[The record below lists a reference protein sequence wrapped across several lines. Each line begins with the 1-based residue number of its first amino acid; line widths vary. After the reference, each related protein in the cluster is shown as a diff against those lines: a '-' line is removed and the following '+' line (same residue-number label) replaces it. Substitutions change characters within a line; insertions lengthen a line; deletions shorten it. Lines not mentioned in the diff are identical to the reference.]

1 MLNFLIKNE
10 FYILDNIKFF
20 LSRTNKN
27 YSIKE
32 LLNYIANDDTIELKE
47 QDKAYRIK
55 RIIENKKDIFL
66 ALFNFFEK
74 LDNLKSIK
82 EKIKFIDYIK
92 NQIDLIKQ
100 VIIPDKFYFIPE
112 IKNDL
117 DDLENEKIDKEIKEA
132 FIQFL
137 SESDS
142 YLQVI
147 NFNSNFW
154 PKAKKF
160 YFELDFS
167 LPEDVVIEQIKTL
180 YKEYKKGNI
189 KNFEEFVLNKQIKKF
204 NKLDELTNN
213 LIFKLKNEKKIP
225 LYVKLTDIIYILDM
239 WLINMKNVFVIRQIE
254 NNRIRY
260 DNTLKEFEST
270 YKQYKKF
277 IVNFYKNKEYKHYI

>member
-1 MLNFLIKNE
+1 
-10 FYILDNIKFF
+10 
-20 LSRTNKN
+20 
-27 YSIKE
+27 
-32 LLNYIANDDTIELKE
+32 
-47 QDKAYRIK
+47 
-55 RIIENKKDIFL
+55 
-66 ALFNFFEK
+66 
-74 LDNLKSIK
+74 
-82 EKIKFIDYIK
+82 
-92 NQIDLIKQ
+92 